1 MNFSE
6 NISLQ
11 KYADTANQKFSE
23 TENRLS
29 QIAGSFE
36 TRIKS
41 KAGIIGSMFGT
52 ICWAVAVCVFF
63 GYSCS
68 LRIFFGYIVY
78 VDGTL
83 RLICLGIA
91 LALLG
96 TLLIDEIISF
106 SYYGKISSYR
116 DNINQLKNRVS
127 VGRSSI
133 KSNQDAFMKSRSN
146 GWRHPLSAGTSI
158 PEEATS
164 IESTINGMESL
175 KGGFINELKNFLFFT
190 LAIAVTAIGSW
201 ALFGV
206 AGGIMTEISGEIM
219 TEISGESNAYD
230 MIDNLCILCLLTTV
244 FGEILLAKL
253 VWSKTDC
260 SVTNTTLFI
269 ALVGPLLFLALIAI
283 MAILVV
289 LVVWAVS
296 ILIAIASVAIAG
308 ACICGAISGG

>member
-36 TRIKS
+36 TRMNGKS
-41 KAGIIGSMFGT
+41 KAGIICSMFAT

-63 GYSCS
+63 GYI
-68 LRIFFGYIVY
+68 RGY

-83 RLICLGIA
+83 YLICLGIA
-91 LALLG
+91 LALLV
-96 TLLIDEIISF
+96 TLFIDEIVNF
-106 SYYGKISSYR
+106 SYYGKISSYG

-127 VGRSSI
+127 IGRSSI
-133 KSNQDAFMKSRSN
+133 KSNQDTFMKSRSN
-146 GWRHPLSAGTSI
+146 GWHHPLSAGTSI
-158 PEEATS
+158 PEEAAS

-175 KGGFINELKNFLFFT
+175 KGGFINGLKNFLFFT
-190 LAIAVTAIGSW
+190 FAIAVTAVGSW
-201 ALFGV
+201 ALFGT
-206 AGGIMTEISGEIM
+206 AGEIM
-219 TEISGESNAYD
+219 TGISGESIDYD
-230 MIDNLCILCLLTTV
+230 TINTLCIIGLLITV
-244 FGEILLAKL
+244 VGEVILAKM

-269 ALVGPLLFLALIAI
+269 AAVGPLLFLALVAVATLLVMLIMCAIAI
-283 MAILVV
+283 V
-289 LVVWAVS
+289 
-296 ILIAIASVAIAG
+296 VAIAG
-308 ACICGAISGG
+308 VVIAGACVCGAISGG

>member
-1 MNFSE
+1 MDFFFSGVQLHFTTGQ

-23 TENRLS
+23 TENRLT

-36 TRIKS
+36 TRMNGKS

-63 GYSCS
+63 GY
-68 LRIFFGYIVY
+68 IGGY
-78 VDGTL
+78 VDSTL
-83 RLICLGIA
+83 HLVCLGIA

-146 GWRHPLSAGTSI
+146 GWRHPLPVGTSI

-164 IESTINGMESL
+164 IEGTINGMESL
-175 KGGFINELKNFLFFT
+175 KGGFINGLKNFLYFSFVI
-190 LAIAVTAIGSW
+190 AITGVGSW
-201 ALFGV
+201 AFFGT
-206 AGGIMTEISGEIM
+206 AGEII
-219 TEISGESNAYD
+219 TGISGESMESDTMMTLY
-230 MIDNLCILCLLTTV
+230 IIGLLIV
-244 FGEILLAKL
+244 EVGIVIMAKMW
-253 VWSKTDC
+253 WSHTDC
-260 SVTNTTLFI
+260 SVTNTTLWI
-269 ALVGPLLFLALIAI
+269 APLGPVLFLLLAAVATL
-283 MAILVV
+283 LVM
-289 LVVWAVS
+289 LVIWAVS
-296 ILIAIASVAIAG
+296 IVIAIAG
-308 ACICGAISGG
+308 AALAIGIACASISGG

>member
-23 TENRLS
+23 TENRLT

-36 TRIKS
+36 TRMNGKS

-63 GYSCS
+63 GY
-68 LRIFFGYIVY
+68 IGGY
-78 VDGTL
+78 VDSTL
-83 RLICLGIA
+83 HLVCLGIA

-127 VGRSSI
+127 VGRNSI
-133 KSNQDAFMKSRSN
+133 KSNLDVFMKSRSN
-146 GWRHPLSAGTSI
+146 GWLHPLSVGTSI
-158 PEEATS
+158 PEEACS
-164 IESTINGMESL
+164 IEGTINNMESL
-175 KGGFINELKNFLFFT
+175 RGGYINTLKNFFFFT
-190 LAIAVTAIGSW
+190 FTIAVTVIGSW
-201 ALFGV
+201 ALFDV
-206 AGGIMTEISGEIM
+206 AGEFMSG
-219 TEISGESNAYD
+219 ISGESLDYDTINAW
-230 MIDNLCILCLLTTV
+230 CIIGLLISV
-244 FGEILLAKL
+244 VGEIILAKM

-260 SVTNTTLFI
+260 AVTNMTIFI
-269 ALVGPLLFLALIAI
+269 AVVGPFIFLALITISTLLVALVIWVISLAI
-283 MAILVV
+283 
-289 LVVWAVS
+289 
-296 ILIAIASVAIAG
+296 AIAG
-308 ACICGAISGG
+308 AALAIGLVCASVSGG